1 MPLTGLTGEWSRGA
15 DGSSSSTERVLGE
28 RTCSVKVSNCER
40 FFSAAGRNIFIDLLL
55 FTCPAARLSLRGEA
69 GYMGELVPGPP
80 G

>member
-15 DGSSSSTERVLGE
+15 EGSSSSTERVLGE
-28 RTCSVKVSNCER
+28 RTCSVKVRGS
-40 FFSAAGRNIFIDLLL
+40 FQQGRNIIIDLLL

>member
-15 DGSSSSTERVLGE
+15 EGSSSSTERVLGE
-28 RTCSVKVSNCER
+28 RTCGGKVNNCES
-40 FFSAAGRNIFIDLLL
+40 FFQQGRNIIIDLLL